1 MEYRRMGR
9 SGLEVSA
16 IGLGTNNFGQTMDAK
31 QAEAVVRRCAD
42 LGINMIDTANRY
54 GGGLSEEYI
63 GKAINGIRDKVLL
76 ATKFS
81 NPMGDEGPNESG
93 TSRKHILDQ
102 VDKSLARLKTDYI
115 DLYQIHGP
123 HPETPIEETLRTLDD
138 LVRQGK
144 VRYIG
149 SSNFPAW
156 QIAQAMEVSSAMH
169 LEHFI
174 SEQPQY
180 NMLDRRTENEVV
192 PCCLAYGVGI
202 LPYQPLANGF
212 LTGKYLRGETPP
224 EGTRLADRTERA
236 EPLLND
242 ANFDTLDALRAFA
255 EERGHTVLELA
266 FAWLLANPVIGSVIA
281 GATKPEQVEANA
293 KCADWHLSPE
303 EMKGVDEIL
312 TRAAAAGAFSP

>member
-16 IGLGTNNFGQTMDAK
+16 VGLGTNNFGRSMDARE
-31 QAEAVVRRCAD
+31 AEAVVRKCAD
-42 LGINMIDTANRY
+42 VGINMIDTANRY
-54 GGGLSEEYI
+54 GGSLSEEYI
-63 GKAINGIRDKVLL
+63 GKAIKGIRDKVLL
-76 ATKFS
+76 ATKVS
-81 NPMGDEGPNESG
+81 APMEEEGPNQSG
-93 TSRKHILDQ
+93 TSRKHIMDQ
-102 VDKSLARLKTDYI
+102 VDKSLARLDTDYI

-123 HPETPIEETLRTLDD
+123 HPETPIDETLRTLDD

-156 QIAQAMEVSSAMH
+156 QIAQAMEVSSAMD

-180 NMLDRRTENEVV
+180 NMLDRRPEAEVF
-192 PCCLAYGVGI
+192 PCCLAYGVGV

-212 LTGKYLRGETPP
+212 LTGKYRRGEAPP
-224 EGTRLADRTERA
+224 AGTRLADRTERA
-236 EPLLND
+236 DPLLKD
-242 ANFDTLDALRAFA
+242 ANFDALDSLKAFA
-255 EERGHTVLELA
+255 EERGHTVLDLA

-281 GATKPEQVEANA
+281 GATRPEQVEANA
-293 KCADWHLSPE
+293 RCADWHLSPD
-303 EMKGVDEIL
+303 EMQGVDDIL
-312 TRAAAAGAFSP
+312 TRAASAGAFSP

>member
-1 MEYRRMGR
+1 MEYRKMGR

-16 IGLGTNNFGQTMDAK
+16 IGLGTNNFGRSMDARE
-31 QAEAVVRRCAD
+31 AEAVVRKCAD

-54 GGGLSEEYI
+54 GGSLSEEYI
-63 GKAINGIRDKVLL
+63 GKAIKGIRDKVLL
-76 ATKFS
+76 ATKVS
-81 NPMGDEGPNESG
+81 APMEEEGPNQSG
-93 TSRKHILDQ
+93 TSRKHIMDQ
-102 VDKSLARLKTDYI
+102 VDKSLARLNTDYI

-123 HPETPIEETLRTLDD
+123 HPETPIDETLRTLDD

-156 QIAQAMEVSSAMH
+156 QIAQAMEVSSAMR

-180 NMLDRRTENEVV
+180 NMLDRRPEAEVF
-192 PCCLAYGVGI
+192 PCCRAYGVGV

-212 LTGKYLRGETPP
+212 LTGKYRRGETPP

-236 EPLLND
+236 DPLLND
-242 ANFDTLDALRAFA
+242 ANFDALDALKAFA

-281 GATKPEQVEANA
+281 GATRPEQVEANA

-303 EMKGVDEIL
+303 EMQGVDDIL
-312 TRAAAAGAFSP
+312 TRAASAGAFSP